1 MGVNVL
7 LESGNA
13 RQVFSWWSFLTSLY
27 CVERGNTHQ
36 GLSQI
41 QDLHQGVLLS
51 ARHTLPDRGK
61 TTMEKLRENVIC

>member
-1 MGVNVL
+1 MCYWKVEMPDKYLAGFNC
-7 LESGNA
+7 
-13 RQVFSWWSFLTSLY
+13 SFLTSLY

-36 GLSQI
+36 GLSEI